1 MRIAVAEIGQE
12 TDSFSPLATGLESF
26 EQYGLY
32 LGDEILAKMPEVGM
46 IGGFLEVAKTEPDVE
61 LVPIIRA
68 WAGAGGIITN
78 DTLDFFEDKLVNG
91 VKNALPVDGIF
102 LGLHGAAS
110 AEKDD
115 DLEGYLLSA
124 LRRAIGPDIPI
135 VSPFDHHANI
145 THRIIEGLDL
155 LVAFRTQPHNHVE
168 TGELAARHLFAR
180 VKGEIKPTVAWQ
192 KIPMITPQDQFL
204 TSHGPMKAWFDLA
217 REMETRPGVLTVSPF
232 PMQPWL
238 DVKEGGWSAVVYTDN
253 NPELARQ
260 LASELANKAWE
271 LREQFWLSERV
282 SPEAAVR
289 EAAEATA
296 GLVILSDTGD
306 AVYGGAPGDST
317 CLLKEMVR
325 QRLSCPALVPMVDP
339 QALATVIEAGLG
351 SQITLRVGGKWDNIF
366 NEPVEITGQVTA
378 ISQGFQAKLPARG
391 FSDLG
396 RTALVEIGGVKLVL
410 LEKRSFAIN
419 QPILYT
425 HLGLDVNEAQL
436 VVLKTASNFQFF
448 APWRKQLIR
457 VDSPGMTQSNLH
469 AFAWKHLPR
478 PIYPLDELADW
489 RAGA

>member
-12 TDSFSPLATGLESF
+12 TDTFSPLLTGLDSF

-32 LGDEILAKMPEVGM
+32 LGDEILEKMPGTGM
-46 IGGFLEVAKTEPDVE
+46 IGGFLEVAKNEPEVE

-68 WAGAGGIITN
+68 WGGAGGVITN
-78 DTLDFFEDKLVNG
+78 PTLDFFEDKLVNG
-91 VKNALPVDGIF
+91 IKNALPLDGIF

-115 DLEGYLLSA
+115 DLEGYLLSV

-145 THRIIEGLDL
+145 TQRIIDGVDL
-155 LVAFRTQPHNHVE
+155 LLAFRTQPHNHLE
-168 TGELAARHLFAR
+168 TGELAAKLLFAQL
-180 VKGEIKPTVAWQ
+180 KGKIKPTAGWQ

-204 TSHGPMKAWFDLA
+204 TIVPGPMKQWFDLA
-217 REMETRPGVLTVSPF
+217 REMETRPGVLAASPI

-260 LASELANKAWE
+260 LAAELANKAWE
-271 LREQFWLSERV
+271 LREQFWVSERL
-282 SPEAAVR
+282 SPEQAVR
-289 EAAEATA
+289 QAAAAPE

-306 AVYGGAPGDST
+306 SVYGGAPGDST

-325 QRLSCPALVPMVDP
+325 QQLACTSLVPMVDP
-339 QALATVIEAGLG
+339 QALEAAIEAGVG
-351 SQITLRVGGKWDNIF
+351 SEITLKVGGKRDNVF
-366 NEPVEITGQVTA
+366 NQPVEITGQVTA
-378 ISQGFQAKLPARG
+378 ISQGLQAKLPARG

-396 RTALVEIGGVKLVL
+396 RTALVEIGGIKLVL

-419 QPILYT
+419 QPILYS
-425 HLGLDVNEAQL
+425 HLGVDVNTAQM
-436 VVLKTASNFQFF
+436 VVVKTASNFQFF
-448 APWRKQLIR
+448 GPWRKQLIR

-469 AFAWKHLPR
+469 AFEWQHLPR
-478 PIYPLDELADW
+478 PIYPLDELAGW
-489 RAGA
+489 QAK